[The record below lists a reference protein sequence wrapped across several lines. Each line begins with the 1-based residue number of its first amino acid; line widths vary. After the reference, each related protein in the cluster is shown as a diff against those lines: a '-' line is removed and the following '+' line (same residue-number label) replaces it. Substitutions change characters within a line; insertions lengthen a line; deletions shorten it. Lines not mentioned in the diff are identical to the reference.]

1 MSENIESNQ
10 LHRLKKNKIH
20 GNQSAIGNNKDQQT
34 VSNIARNGQYMENQE
49 MSVTAY
55 SNLAVIRDKILLS
68 DGNKHI
74 QSFKHTYDSLFSEFQ
89 SRLMAE
95 YRLMKETY
103 ISEYQ
108 VNYQQNLEQKQ
119 NNIDGFME
127 ETIGDKKKWAV
138 TLEKQNDQLLSQ
150 VQRFYDMKDAMASCQ
165 LAFQAWNKYYI
176 R

>member
-1 MSENIESNQ
+1 
-10 LHRLKKNKIH
+10 
-20 GNQSAIGNNKDQQT
+20 
-34 VSNIARNGQYMENQE
+34 

-108 VNYQQNLEQKQ
+108 VNY
-119 NNIDGFME
+119 
-127 ETIGDKKKWAV
+127 
-138 TLEKQNDQLLSQ
+138 
-150 VQRFYDMKDAMASCQ
+150 
-165 LAFQAWNKYYI
+165 
-176 R
+176 